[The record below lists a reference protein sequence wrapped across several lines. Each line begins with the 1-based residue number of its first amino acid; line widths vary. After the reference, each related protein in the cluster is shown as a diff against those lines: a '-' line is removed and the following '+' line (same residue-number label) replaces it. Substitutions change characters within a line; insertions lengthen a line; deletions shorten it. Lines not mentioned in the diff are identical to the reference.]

1 MMLLTIIAPPKM
13 EEPLVDWLLIQSDIK
28 GFTSQVAYGHG
39 SGHEMSLAEQVS
51 GRRRQVTF
59 WIELEKIK
67 AESILVDLKQ
77 NFLGTGLHYWLL
89 PLSESGS
96 V

>member
-13 EEPLVDWLLIQSDIK
+13 EEPLVDWLLMQSDIK
-28 GFTSQVAYGHG
+28 GFTSQLAHGHG

>member
-13 EEPLVDWLLIQSDIK
+13 EESLVDWLLVQTDIK

-59 WIELEKIK
+59 MIELEKIR

-77 NFLGTGLHYWLL
+77 HFLGTGLYYWLV
-89 PLSESGS
+89 PISVSGS